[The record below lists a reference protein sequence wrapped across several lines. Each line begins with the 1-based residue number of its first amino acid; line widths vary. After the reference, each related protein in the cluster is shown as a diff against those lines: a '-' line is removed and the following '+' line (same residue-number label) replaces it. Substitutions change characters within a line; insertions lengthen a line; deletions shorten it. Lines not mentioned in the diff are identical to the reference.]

1 MKAIFRREIIP
12 EDSLLHLY
20 LESRSI
26 LETPWSYDLAICL
39 SVVGAMLKRTC
50 WIDQKRFR
58 VYPNMSTLLVG
69 HSGIGKDTAID
80 GGEEIIKELG
90 NVAIIGGRT
99 SETITDS
106 LYKLG
111 DPAVAV
117 ILAGELSEFFGP
129 KDYQKGMMET
139 ITDLMSTKAW
149 KDISLK
155 SDKEQRRIMRP
166 TLTMLGGSTR
176 DWLHS
181 AMPEHAMNGGFYP
194 RFLILC
200 EDQTKRQV
208 AWVKYSIPQ
217 EELEAADRAMGGFV
231 IGLREALGVAGA
243 IGEMV
248 PRDGGQEAYERF
260 YSERER
266 YFSPQASPYAHRC
279 RDTALRIA
287 MISAVCRLHTYID
300 RHDVEFAAHLIEYVG
315 ARVDDAL
322 APPTL
327 HGRINRDIVK
337 LLPTTKPFIW
347 KVLSKKYDLSA
358 IKRALES
365 MEYESQV
372 IIKNA
377 RTGIYSYVQD
387 VRE

>member
-1 MKAIFRREIIP
+1 MPAIFKRDIVP

-20 LESRSI
+20 LDSRSI
-26 LETPWSYDLAICL
+26 LETPWSFDLAIGM
-39 SVVGAMLKRTC
+39 STVGAMLKRTC
-50 WIDQKRFR
+50 YVDQKRFR
-58 VYPNMSTLLVG
+58 VFPNMSTLLVG

-90 NVAIIGGRT
+90 LVPIIGGRT

-111 DPAVAV
+111 DPATAV

-181 AMPEHAMNGGFYP
+181 AMPEHAMSGGFYP

-208 AWVKYSIPQ
+208 AWVKYSLPQ
-217 EELEAADRAMGGFV
+217 EELDFADNALKGFQ
-231 IGLREALGVAGA
+231 IGLREAMGVASG

-248 PRDGGQEAYERF
+248 PRNGGQEAYERF

-266 YFSPQASPYAHRC
+266 YFSPQAAPYAHRC

-287 MISAVCRLHTYID
+287 MISAVCRLHTYVD
-300 RHDVEFAAHLIEYVG
+300 REDFEFAARLLEYVG
-315 ARVDDAL
+315 ARVDEAL

-327 HGRINRDIVK
+327 HGRVDRDIMK
-337 LLPTTKPFIW
+337 LLPTTRQFIW
-347 KVLSKKYDLSA
+347 RTLSKKYDLAA
-358 IKRALES
+358 IKKSLES
-365 MEYESQV
+365 MEYESQT
-372 IIKNA
+372 IRMDKKS
-377 RTGIYSYVQD
+377 GIYSRVQE
-387 VRE
+387 V

>member
-1 MKAIFRREIIP
+1 MATFNLDIIP
-12 EDSLLHLY
+12 EDSILRLY
-20 LESRSI
+20 LEARSI
-26 LETPWSYDLAICL
+26 LETPYSYDLAIAM

-50 WIDQKRFR
+50 WVDQKRFR

-69 HSGIGKDTAID
+69 HSGIGKDTSID
-80 GGEEIIKELG
+80 GGEEIIKAVG
-90 NVAIIGGRT
+90 TVQIIGGRT

-149 KDISLK
+149 KDISVK
-155 SDKEQRRIMRP
+155 SDGCVRRIMRP

-181 AMPEHAMNGGFYP
+181 AMPEHAMSGGFYP
-194 RFLILC
+194 RFLIMC
-200 EDQTKRQV
+200 EDQVKRQV
-208 AWVKYSIPQ
+208 AWVKYSLPQ
-217 EELEAADRAMGGFV
+217 DEQDRADSAEQAFY
-231 IGLREALGVAGA
+231 IGLREALGAAGA

-260 YSERER
+260 YSDRTQ
-266 YFSPQASPYAHRC
+266 YFSAQAAPYAHRC

-287 MISAVCRLHTYID
+287 MISAVCRMHTWLD
-300 RHDVEFAAHLIEYVG
+300 RRDFEFAAHLLEYVG
-315 ARVDDAL
+315 ARVDEAL

-327 HGRINRDIVK
+327 HGRVDRDIMK
-337 LLPTTKPFIW
+337 LLPTTRAFIW
-347 KVLSKKYDLSA
+347 RTLSKKYDLSA

-365 MEYESQV
+365 MEYESLT
-372 IIKNA
+372 IRLDKKS
-377 RTGIYSYVQD
+377 GIYCNVSD
-387 VRE
+387 VSD